1 MVRFLTSNA
10 VALEARSDGLVDQ
23 TVRSIHDLIRG
34 EKLQVGQALPSE
46 TALAVRLGVSRV
58 VVREAFRSLAA
69 VKLIDLGTGRR
80 ARVAAPDSSV
90 LALTLD
96 HSVHIDQTSVQQV
109 LDVRRT
115 IEMRT
120 VALAA
125 LRRTDA
131 DAVRIAT
138 FARNMSDDFLNGERV
153 MGHDIAFHEAI
164 AAASKNPVFE
174 LLVGA
179 FHVVTR
185 QTWPI
190 GWAARA
196 RDADRRAVI
205 AFHVE
210 IASAIAAR
218 EPQRAER
225 AMAEHFDNSTKA
237 LLAAGIT

>member
-1 MVRFLTSNA
+1 MHLN
-10 VALEARSDGLVDQ
+10 VAAPDPGSDSLADR
-23 TVRSIHDLIRG
+23 TVRAIHDLIRG

-69 VKLIDLGTGRR
+69 VRLIDLGTGRR
-80 ARVAAPDSSV
+80 ARVAAPDGSV
-90 LALTLD
+90 LALILD
-96 HSVHIDQTSVQQV
+96 HSVHIDETSVQQV

-131 DAVRIAT
+131 DAAAIAA
-138 FARNMSDDFLNGERV
+138 FARGMSDEFADGERV

-164 AAASKNPVFE
+164 AAASKNPVFK

-185 QTWPI
+185 QTWPV

-196 RDADRRAVI
+196 TDGDRRAVV
-205 AFHVE
+205 ACHVE
-210 IASAIAAR
+210 IASAVAAR
-218 EPQRAER
+218 EPRRAEQ
-225 AMAEHFDNSTKA
+225 AMAEHFDNSVKA
-237 LLAAGIT
+237 LLAAGVT

>member
-1 MVRFLTSNA
+1 MNLKA
-10 VALEARSDGLVDQ
+10 VALGPGSDGLVDR
-23 TVRSIHDLIRG
+23 TVRAIHDLIRG
-34 EKLQVGQALPSE
+34 EKLPVGQALPSE
-46 TALAVRLGVSRV
+46 SALALRLGVSRV

-96 HSVHIDQTSVQQV
+96 HSVHIDQASVQQV

-131 DAVRIAT
+131 DAAAIAS
-138 FARNMSDDFLNGERV
+138 FAQSMSDDFADGERV
-153 MGHDIAFHEAI
+153 MDHDIAFHEAI
-164 AAASKNPVFE
+164 AAASKNPVFG
-174 LLVGA
+174 LMVGA

-185 QTWPI
+185 QTWPV

-196 RDADRRAVI
+196 TDDDRRAVV

-225 AMAEHFDNSTKA
+225 AMAEHFDNSVKA
-237 LLAAGIT
+237 LIAAGIT

>member
-1 MVRFLTSNA
+1 LDLSA
-10 VALEARSDGLVDQ
+10 VALHPSSEGLVDR
-23 TVRSIHDLIRG
+23 TVRAIHDLIRG

-46 TALAVRLGVSRV
+46 TALAVWLGVSRV

-125 LRRTDA
+125 LRGTDDDTA
-131 DAVRIAT
+131 AIMA
-138 FARNMSDDFLNGERV
+138 FARGMSDDFANGERV
-153 MGHDIAFHEAI
+153 MGHDIAFHEAV
-164 AAASKNPVFE
+164 AASSKNPVFT
-174 LLVGA
+174 LIVGA

-185 QTWPI
+185 QTWPV

-196 RDADRRAVI
+196 TDEDRRAVV
-205 AFHVE
+205 ACHVE

-218 EPQRAER
+218 APQRAER
-225 AMAEHFDNSTKA
+225 AMAEHFDNSVKA
-237 LLAAGIT
+237 LFAAGIT

>member
-1 MVRFLTSNA
+1 MSSA
-10 VALEARSDGLVDQ
+10 PALEPNNLVDR
-23 TVRSIHDLIRG
+23 TVRAIHDLIRG
-34 EKLQVGQALPSE
+34 EKLQLGQALPSE

-69 VKLIDLGTGRR
+69 VKLIDLGTGRC

-96 HSVHIDQTSVQQV
+96 HSVHIDRASVQQV

-131 DAVRIAT
+131 DAAAITGLAQ
-138 FARNMSDDFLNGERV
+138 AMGDDFADGERV
-153 MGHDIAFHEAI
+153 MAHDIAFHQSI
-164 AAASKNPVFE
+164 AAASRNPVFA
-174 LLVGA
+174 LVVGA

-185 QTWPI
+185 QTWPV

-196 RDADRRAVI
+196 TDGDRRAVV
-205 AFHVE
+205 ACHAE
-210 IASAIAAR
+210 IAAAVAAG
-218 EPQRAER
+218 EPQRAQR
-225 AMAEHFDNSTKA
+225 AMAEHFDSSVKA

>member
-1 MVRFLTSNA
+1 MNLNT
-10 VALEARSDGLVDQ
+10 VALEPSSDGLVGR
-23 TVRSIHDLIRG
+23 TVRAIRDLLRG
-34 EKLQVGQALPSE
+34 EELQVGQALPSE
-46 TALAVRLGVSRV
+46 TALAVRFGVSRV

-69 VKLIDLGTGRR
+69 VRLIELGTGRR

-90 LALTLD
+90 LALIFD
-96 HSVHIDQTSVQQV
+96 HSVHIDQTSVQQI

-125 LRRTDA
+125 LRRTEA
-131 DAVRIAT
+131 DAAAIAA
-138 FARNMSDDFLNGERV
+138 FARGMSDCFAEGERV
-153 MGHDIAFHEAI
+153 MGCDIAFHEAI
-164 AAASKNPVFE
+164 AAASKNPVFK
-174 LLVGA
+174 LIVGA

-196 RDADRRAVI
+196 TDEDRRAVV

-225 AMAEHFDNSTKA
+225 AMAEHFDNTAKA